1 MAKSYLVKNTGV
13 SVVSGKIS
21 KIADDKKSAVITV
34 SVYNRDTKQ
43 NVSEEVAITT
53 NEEIQVNNGQYV
65 TAMGFKRGQNI
76 AVERL
81 SADNACLSLEGTTV
95 VTGLVLFANKNN
107 EVDKDGN
114 PRKTA
119 AGSNRKPHYDIT
131 VAVGQGAERETHV
144 IKFYDFTTKEG
155 RAVENI
161 ARYERLFANFDRNEN
176 PVFVS
181 IVTDEGQAW
190 TRENKDANGKVWQNH
205 MVSHMGANSV
215 DVNFVNAKEKTNENQ
230 QSQQQAQAP
239 AQTQTQTQQQAAP
252 TQTVSAP
259 QQEAP
264 AVTNDGFEMDGL
276 DLSGLDDL
284 ENLGI

>member
-1 MAKSYLVKNTGV
+1 MAKNYLVKNTGV

-43 NVSEEVAITT
+43 NVSEEVAITS
-53 NEEIQVNNGQYV
+53 NEEIEVNNGQYV

-81 SADNACLSLEGTTV
+81 AADNACLTLEGTTV
-95 VTGLVLFANKNN
+95 VTGLVLFANKNL
-107 EVDKDGN
+107 EKDKDGN
-114 PRKTA
+114 PRKTS
-119 AGSNRKPHYDIT
+119 AGTDRKPHYDIT
-131 VAVGQGAERETHV
+131 VAVGQGADRETHV

-161 ARYERLFANFDRNEN
+161 ARYEKLFSNFDRNEN

-190 TRENKDANGKVWQNH
+190 VRKNTDANGKEWQNN

-215 DVNFVNAKEKTNENQ
+215 DVNFVNAKERTNENQ

-239 AQTQTQTQQQAAP
+239 AQTQTQAAP
-252 TQTVSAP
+252 TQAAPVASAP